1 MKNIDPQIRWMV
13 GNLHVG
19 SSNLEVLRYIRRKIK
34 KGTSKGLKKIAY
46 QHALAAHHENQ
57 REYMAVMT
65 GV

>member
-1 MKNIDPQIRWMV
+1 MENIDPMIRWMV

-19 SSNLEVLRYIRRKIK
+19 SSDLEVLRYIRKKMK

-46 QHALAAHHENQ
+46 QHALAAHRENQ
-57 REYMAVMT
+57 KQYMAVMA